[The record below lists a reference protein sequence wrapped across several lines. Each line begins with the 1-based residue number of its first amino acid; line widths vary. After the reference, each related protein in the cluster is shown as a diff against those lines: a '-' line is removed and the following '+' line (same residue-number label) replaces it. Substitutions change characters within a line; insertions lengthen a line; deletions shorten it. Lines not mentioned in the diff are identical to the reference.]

1 MTANILKL
9 KMLLAV
15 LIASIFSASFV
26 SSADIFYN
34 PAGGGE
40 PNSCREVSNE
50 IPTTSSSGGFNNNP
64 SRLRCI
70 TDIDGLKLTL
80 HKAGLCTSAPDTSD
94 PSTDWSSKCVF
105 IINDATG
112 IEVSVT
118 KTSQSSIPENKID
131 LSGLVEATY
140 THAVLMVGN
149 SLQTKMNAKFEEDFR
164 GSNGEGPFCYSI
176 NASDPGNNPAAYAD
190 LAVKCVADEAAMSSQ
205 GDHDFSSKQF
215 TSFRSGNSYS
225 NAKTAANGDEVYV
238 FSDMDTIANVAN
250 ELNFLVNILSQ
261 LQQATGSTISTRWS
275 TGGTRASSSSSATR
289 MRRRGTCTSMCSSR
303 HGWVLFC
310 SRCVVL
316 WALRARACVRV
327 CARVLCGF

>member
-1 MTANILKL
+1 MTAKILKL
-9 KMLLAV
+9 KMFLA
-15 LIASIFSASFV
+15 IFMASIFSASFV

-40 PNSCREVSNE
+40 PNSCGEVSNE
-50 IPTTSSSGGFNNNP
+50 IPTTSSSGGFNNNA

-149 SLQTKMNAKFEEDFR
+149 SLQTKMNAKFAEDFR

-190 LAVKCVADEAAMSSQ
+190 LAVKCVADEAAMTSQ

-238 FSDMDTIANVAN
+238 FSDMDTIATVAN
-250 ELNFLVNILSQ
+250 DGSSDATKVVGVLEMATPAVVSPSSTNFDAGFQ
-261 LQQATGSTISTRWS
+261 LTEQGQIRFSGAGVCASASLAGATACI
-275 TGGTRASSSSSATR
+275 
-289 MRRRGTCTSMCSSR
+289 TSMR
-303 HGWVLFC
+303 NYGV
-310 SRCVVL
+310 
-316 WALRARACVRV
+316 
-327 CARVLCGF
+327 GFKVTVK

>member
-1 MTANILKL
+1 MTAKILKL
-9 KMLLAV
+9 KMFLA
-15 LIASIFSASFV
+15 IFMACIFSASFV

-40 PNSCREVSNE
+40 PNSCGEVSNE
-50 IPTTSSSGGFNNNP
+50 IPTTSSSGGFNNNA

-190 LAVKCVADEAAMSSQ
+190 LAVKCVADEAAMTSQ

-250 ELNFLVNILSQ
+250 DGSSDATKVVGVLEMATPAVVSPSSTNFDAGFQ
-261 LQQATGSTISTRWS
+261 LTEQGQIRFSGAGVCASASLAGATACI
-275 TGGTRASSSSSATR
+275 
-289 MRRRGTCTSMCSSR
+289 TSMR
-303 HGWVLFC
+303 NYGV
-310 SRCVVL
+310 
-316 WALRARACVRV
+316 
-327 CARVLCGF
+327 GFKVTVK

>member
-40 PNSCREVSNE
+40 PNSCGEVSNE
-50 IPTTSSSGGFNNNP
+50 IPTTSSSGGFNNNA

-190 LAVKCVADEAAMSSQ
+190 LAVKCVADEAAMTSQ

-250 ELNFLVNILSQ
+250 DGSSDATKVVGVLEMATPAVVSPSSTNFDAGFQ
-261 LQQATGSTISTRWS
+261 LTEQGQIRFSGAGVC
-275 TGGTRASSSSSATR
+275 ASASLA
-289 MRRRGTCTSMCSSR
+289 GAIACITSMR
-303 HGWVLFC
+303 NYGV
-310 SRCVVL
+310 
-316 WALRARACVRV
+316 
-327 CARVLCGF
+327 GFKVTVK

>member
-1 MTANILKL
+1 MTAKILKL
-9 KMLLAV
+9 KMFLAIFV
-15 LIASIFSASFV
+15 ACIFSASFV

-40 PNSCREVSNE
+40 PNSCGEVSNE
-50 IPTTSSSGGFNNNP
+50 IPTTSSSGGFNNNA

-190 LAVKCVADEAAMSSQ
+190 LAVKCVADEAAMTSQ

-238 FSDMDTIANVAN
+238 FSDMDTIATVAN
-250 ELNFLVNILSQ
+250 DGSSDATKVVGVLEMATPAVVSPSSTNFDAGFQ
-261 LQQATGSTISTRWS
+261 LTEQGQIRFSGAGVCASASLAGATACI
-275 TGGTRASSSSSATR
+275 
-289 MRRRGTCTSMCSSR
+289 TSMR
-303 HGWVLFC
+303 NYGV
-310 SRCVVL
+310 
-316 WALRARACVRV
+316 
-327 CARVLCGF
+327 GFKVTVK

>member
-1 MTANILKL
+1 MTAKILKL
-9 KMLLAV
+9 KMFLAIFV
-15 LIASIFSASFV
+15 ACIFSASFV

-40 PNSCREVSNE
+40 PNSCGEVSNE
-50 IPTTSSSGGFNNNP
+50 IPTTSSSGGFNNNA

-190 LAVKCVADEAAMSSQ
+190 LAVKCVADEAAMTSQ

-238 FSDMDTIANVAN
+238 FSDMDTIATVAN
-250 ELNFLVNILSQ
+250 DGSSDATMVVGVLEMATPAVVSPSSTNFDAGFQ
-261 LQQATGSTISTRWS
+261 LTEQGQIRFSGAGVCASASLAGATACI
-275 TGGTRASSSSSATR
+275 
-289 MRRRGTCTSMCSSR
+289 TSMR
-303 HGWVLFC
+303 NYGV
-310 SRCVVL
+310 
-316 WALRARACVRV
+316 
-327 CARVLCGF
+327 GFKVTVK

>member
-1 MTANILKL
+1 MIANILKL

-40 PNSCREVSNE
+40 PNSCGEVSNE
-50 IPTTSSSGGFNNNP
+50 IPTTSSSGGFNNNA

-118 KTSQSSIPENKID
+118 TTSQSSIPESKID

-140 THAVLMVGN
+140 THAILMVGN
-149 SLQTKMNAKFEEDFR
+149 SLQTKMNAKFAEHFR

-190 LAVKCVADEAAMSSQ
+190 LAVKCVTDEAAMTSQ

-238 FSDMDTIANVAN
+238 FSDMDTIATVAN
-250 ELNFLVNILSQ
+250 DGSSDATKVVGVLEMATPAVVSPSSTNFDAGFQ
-261 LQQATGSTISTRWS
+261 LTEQGQIRFSGAGVCASASLAGATACI
-275 TGGTRASSSSSATR
+275 
-289 MRRRGTCTSMCSSR
+289 TSMR
-303 HGWVLFC
+303 NYGV
-310 SRCVVL
+310 
-316 WALRARACVRV
+316 
-327 CARVLCGF
+327 GFKVTVK

>member
-1 MTANILKL
+1 MTAKILKL
-9 KMLLAV
+9 KMSLA
-15 LIASIFSASFV
+15 IFMASIFSASFV

-40 PNSCREVSNE
+40 PNSCGEVSNE
-50 IPTTSSSGGFNNNP
+50 IPTTSSSGGFNNNA

-149 SLQTKMNAKFEEDFR
+149 SLQTKMNAKFAEDFR

-190 LAVKCVADEAAMSSQ
+190 LAVKCVADEAAMTSQ

-238 FSDMDTIANVAN
+238 FSDMDTIATVAN
-250 ELNFLVNILSQ
+250 DGSSDATKVVGVLEMATPAVVSPSSTNFDAGFQ
-261 LQQATGSTISTRWS
+261 LTEQGQIRFSGAGVCASASLAGATACI
-275 TGGTRASSSSSATR
+275 
-289 MRRRGTCTSMCSSR
+289 TSMR
-303 HGWVLFC
+303 NYGV
-310 SRCVVL
+310 
-316 WALRARACVRV
+316 
-327 CARVLCGF
+327 GFKVTVK

>member
-1 MTANILKL
+1 MF
-9 KMLLAV
+9 LAIFV
-15 LIASIFSASFV
+15 ACIFSASFV

-40 PNSCREVSNE
+40 PNSCGEVSNE
-50 IPTTSSSGGFNNNP
+50 IPTTSSSGGFNNNA

-190 LAVKCVADEAAMSSQ
+190 LAVKCVADEAAMTSQ

-250 ELNFLVNILSQ
+250 DGSSDATKVVGVLEMATPAVVSPSSTNFDAGFQ
-261 LQQATGSTISTRWS
+261 LTEQGQIRFSGAGVCASASLAGATACI
-275 TGGTRASSSSSATR
+275 
-289 MRRRGTCTSMCSSR
+289 TSMR
-303 HGWVLFC
+303 NYGV
-310 SRCVVL
+310 
-316 WALRARACVRV
+316 
-327 CARVLCGF
+327 GFKVTVK

>member
-40 PNSCREVSNE
+40 PNSCGEVSNE
-50 IPTTSSSGGFNNNP
+50 IPTTSSSGGFNNNA

-149 SLQTKMNAKFEEDFR
+149 SLQTKMNAKFAEDFR

-176 NASDPGNNPAAYAD
+176 NASDPGNNITAYAD
-190 LAVKCVADEAAMSSQ
+190 LAVKCVADEAAMTSQ

-238 FSDMDTIANVAN
+238 FSDMDSIATVAN
-250 ELNFLVNILSQ
+250 DGSSDATKVVGVLEMATPAVVSPSSTNFDAGFQ
-261 LQQATGSTISTRWS
+261 LTEQGQIRFSGAGVCASASLAGATACI
-275 TGGTRASSSSSATR
+275 
-289 MRRRGTCTSMCSSR
+289 TSMR
-303 HGWVLFC
+303 NYGV
-310 SRCVVL
+310 
-316 WALRARACVRV
+316 
-327 CARVLCGF
+327 GFKVTVK

>member
-1 MTANILKL
+1 MTAKILKL
-9 KMLLAV
+9 KMFLAIFV
-15 LIASIFSASFV
+15 ACIFSAFFV

-40 PNSCREVSNE
+40 PNSCGEVSNE
-50 IPTTSSSGGFNNNP
+50 IPTTSSSGGFNNNA

-149 SLQTKMNAKFEEDFR
+149 SLQTKMNAKFAEDFR

-176 NASDPGNNPAAYAD
+176 NASDPGNNPAAYAN
-190 LAVKCVADEAAMSSQ
+190 LAVKCVADEAAMTSQ

-238 FSDMDTIANVAN
+238 FSDMDTIATVAN
-250 ELNFLVNILSQ
+250 DGSSDATKVVGVLEMVTPAVVSPSSTNFDAGFQ
-261 LQQATGSTISTRWS
+261 LTEQGQIRFSGAGVCASASLAGATACI
-275 TGGTRASSSSSATR
+275 
-289 MRRRGTCTSMCSSR
+289 TSMR
-303 HGWVLFC
+303 NYGV
-310 SRCVVL
+310 
-316 WALRARACVRV
+316 
-327 CARVLCGF
+327 GFKVTVK

>member
-1 MTANILKL
+1 MTAKILKL
-9 KMLLAV
+9 KVFLA
-15 LIASIFSASFV
+15 IFMASIFSASFV

-40 PNSCREVSNE
+40 PNSCGEVSNE
-50 IPTTSSSGGFNNNP
+50 IPTTSSSGGFNNNA

-149 SLQTKMNAKFEEDFR
+149 SLQTKMNAKFAEDFR
-164 GSNGEGPFCYSI
+164 GSNGEGSFCYSI

-190 LAVKCVADEAAMSSQ
+190 LAVKCVADEAAMTSQ

-250 ELNFLVNILSQ
+250 DGSSDATKVVGVLEMATPAVVSPSSTNFDAGFQ
-261 LQQATGSTISTRWS
+261 LTEQGQIRFSGAGVCASASLAGATACI
-275 TGGTRASSSSSATR
+275 
-289 MRRRGTCTSMCSSR
+289 TSMR
-303 HGWVLFC
+303 NYGV
-310 SRCVVL
+310 
-316 WALRARACVRV
+316 
-327 CARVLCGF
+327 GFKVTVK

>member
-1 MTANILKL
+1 MTAKILKL
-9 KMLLAV
+9 KMFLAIFV
-15 LIASIFSASFV
+15 ACIFSASFV

-40 PNSCREVSNE
+40 PNSCGEVSNE
-50 IPTTSSSGGFNNNP
+50 IPTTSSSGGFNNNA

-105 IINDATG
+105 IINDASG

-190 LAVKCVADEAAMSSQ
+190 LAVKCVADEAAMTSQ

-238 FSDMDTIANVAN
+238 FSDMDTIATVAN
-250 ELNFLVNILSQ
+250 DGSSDATKVVGVLEMATPAVVSPSSTNFDAGFQ
-261 LQQATGSTISTRWS
+261 LTEQGQIRFSGAGVCASASLAGATACI
-275 TGGTRASSSSSATR
+275 
-289 MRRRGTCTSMCSSR
+289 TSMR
-303 HGWVLFC
+303 NYGV
-310 SRCVVL
+310 
-316 WALRARACVRV
+316 
-327 CARVLCGF
+327 GFKVTVK

>member
-1 MTANILKL
+1 MTAKILKL
-9 KMLLAV
+9 KMFLAIFV
-15 LIASIFSASFV
+15 ACIFSASFV

-40 PNSCREVSNE
+40 PNSCGEVSNE
-50 IPTTSSSGGFNNNP
+50 IPTTSSSGGFNNNA

-140 THAVLMVGN
+140 THAILMVGN
-149 SLQTKMNAKFEEDFR
+149 SLQTKMNAKFSEDFR
-164 GSNGEGPFCYSI
+164 GSDGEGPFCYSI

-190 LAVKCVADEAAMSSQ
+190 LAVKCVADEAAMTSQ

-250 ELNFLVNILSQ
+250 DGSSDATKVVGVLEMATPAVVSPSSTNFDAGFQ
-261 LQQATGSTISTRWS
+261 LTEQGQIRFSGAGVCASASLAGATACI
-275 TGGTRASSSSSATR
+275 
-289 MRRRGTCTSMCSSR
+289 TSMR
-303 HGWVLFC
+303 NYGV
-310 SRCVVL
+310 
-316 WALRARACVRV
+316 
-327 CARVLCGF
+327 GFKVTVK

>member
-1 MTANILKL
+1 MTAKVLKL
-9 KMLLAV
+9 KMFLAIFV
-15 LIASIFSASFV
+15 ACIFSASFV
-26 SSADIFYN
+26 LSADIFYN

-40 PNSCREVSNE
+40 PNSCGEVSNE
-50 IPTTSSSGGFNNNP
+50 IPTTSSSGGFNNNA

-190 LAVKCVADEAAMSSQ
+190 LAVKCVADEAAMTSQ

-250 ELNFLVNILSQ
+250 DGSSDATKVVGVLEMATPAVVSPSSTNFDAGFQ
-261 LQQATGSTISTRWS
+261 LTEQGQIRFSGAGVCASASLAGATACI
-275 TGGTRASSSSSATR
+275 
-289 MRRRGTCTSMCSSR
+289 TSMR
-303 HGWVLFC
+303 NYGV
-310 SRCVVL
+310 
-316 WALRARACVRV
+316 
-327 CARVLCGF
+327 GFKVTVK

>member
-15 LIASIFSASFV
+15 FMVSVFSASFV

-40 PNSCREVSNE
+40 PNSCGEVSNE
-50 IPTTSSSGGFNNNP
+50 IPTTSSSGGFNNNA

-190 LAVKCVADEAAMSSQ
+190 LAVKCVADEAAMTSQ

-238 FSDMDTIANVAN
+238 FSDMDTIATVAN
-250 ELNFLVNILSQ
+250 DGSSDATKVVGVLEMATPAVVSPSSTNFDAGFQ
-261 LQQATGSTISTRWS
+261 LTEQGQIRFSGAGVCASASLAGATACI
-275 TGGTRASSSSSATR
+275 
-289 MRRRGTCTSMCSSR
+289 TSMR
-303 HGWVLFC
+303 NYGV
-310 SRCVVL
+310 
-316 WALRARACVRV
+316 
-327 CARVLCGF
+327 GFKVTVK

>member
-1 MTANILKL
+1 MTAKILKL
-9 KMLLAV
+9 KMSLA
-15 LIASIFSASFV
+15 IFMASIFSASFV

-40 PNSCREVSNE
+40 PNSCGEVSNE
-50 IPTTSSSGGFNNNP
+50 IPTTSSSGGFNNNA

-105 IINDATG
+105 IINDASG

-149 SLQTKMNAKFEEDFR
+149 SLQTKMNAKFAEDFR

-190 LAVKCVADEAAMSSQ
+190 LAVKCVADEAAMTSQ

-238 FSDMDTIANVAN
+238 FSDMDTIATVAN
-250 ELNFLVNILSQ
+250 DGSSDATKVVGVLEMATPAVVSPSSTNFDAGFQ
-261 LQQATGSTISTRWS
+261 LTEQGQIRFSGAGVCASASLAGATACI
-275 TGGTRASSSSSATR
+275 
-289 MRRRGTCTSMCSSR
+289 TSMR
-303 HGWVLFC
+303 NYGV
-310 SRCVVL
+310 
-316 WALRARACVRV
+316 
-327 CARVLCGF
+327 GFKVTVK

>member
-15 LIASIFSASFV
+15 LIGSIFSASFV

-40 PNSCREVSNE
+40 PNSCGEVSNE

-118 KTSQSSIPENKID
+118 TTSQSSIPESKID

-149 SLQTKMNAKFEEDFR
+149 SLQTKMNAKFAEDFR

-190 LAVKCVADEAAMSSQ
+190 LAVKCVADEAAMTSQ

-238 FSDMDTIANVAN
+238 FSDMDTIATVAN
-250 ELNFLVNILSQ
+250 DGSSDATKVVGVLEMATPAVVSPSSTNFDAGFQ
-261 LQQATGSTISTRWS
+261 LTEQGQIRFSGAGVCASASLAGATACI
-275 TGGTRASSSSSATR
+275 
-289 MRRRGTCTSMCSSR
+289 TSMR
-303 HGWVLFC
+303 NYGV
-310 SRCVVL
+310 
-316 WALRARACVRV
+316 
-327 CARVLCGF
+327 GFKVTVK

>member
-1 MTANILKL
+1 MTAKILKL
-9 KMLLAV
+9 KVFLAIFV
-15 LIASIFSASFV
+15 ASIFSASFV

-40 PNSCREVSNE
+40 PNSCGEVSNE
-50 IPTTSSSGGFNNNP
+50 IPTTSSSGGFNNNA

-190 LAVKCVADEAAMSSQ
+190 LAVKCVADEAAMTSQ

-250 ELNFLVNILSQ
+250 DGSSDATKVVGVLEMATPAVVSPSSTNFDAGFQ
-261 LQQATGSTISTRWS
+261 LTEQGQIRFSGAGVCASASLAGATACI
-275 TGGTRASSSSSATR
+275 
-289 MRRRGTCTSMCSSR
+289 TSMR
-303 HGWVLFC
+303 NYGV
-310 SRCVVL
+310 
-316 WALRARACVRV
+316 
-327 CARVLCGF
+327 GFKVTVK

>member
-1 MTANILKL
+1 MTAKILKL
-9 KMLLAV
+9 KMFLAIFV
-15 LIASIFSASFV
+15 ACIFSASFV

-40 PNSCREVSNE
+40 PNSCGEVSNE
-50 IPTTSSSGGFNNNP
+50 IPITSSSGGFNNNA

-149 SLQTKMNAKFEEDFR
+149 SLQTKMNAKF
-164 GSNGEGPFCYSI
+164 
-176 NASDPGNNPAAYAD
+176 APA
-190 LAVKCVADEAAMSSQ
+190 
-205 GDHDFSSKQF
+205 
-215 TSFRSGNSYS
+215 
-225 NAKTAANGDEVYV
+225 
-238 FSDMDTIANVAN
+238 
-250 ELNFLVNILSQ
+250 
-261 LQQATGSTISTRWS
+261 
-275 TGGTRASSSSSATR
+275 
-289 MRRRGTCTSMCSSR
+289 
-303 HGWVLFC
+303 
-310 SRCVVL
+310 
-316 WALRARACVRV
+316 
-327 CARVLCGF
+327 

>member
-1 MTANILKL
+1 MF
-9 KMLLAV
+9 LAIFV
-15 LIASIFSASFV
+15 ACIFSASFV

-40 PNSCREVSNE
+40 PNSCGEVSNE
-50 IPTTSSSGGFNNNP
+50 IPTTSSSGGFNNNA

-140 THAVLMVGN
+140 THAILMVGN
-149 SLQTKMNAKFEEDFR
+149 SLQTKMNAKFSEDFR

-190 LAVKCVADEAAMSSQ
+190 LAVKCVADEAAMTSQ

-250 ELNFLVNILSQ
+250 DGSSDATKVVGVLEMATPAVVSPSSTNFDAGFQ
-261 LQQATGSTISTRWS
+261 LTEQGQIRFSGAGVCASASLAGATACI
-275 TGGTRASSSSSATR
+275 
-289 MRRRGTCTSMCSSR
+289 TSMR
-303 HGWVLFC
+303 NYGV
-310 SRCVVL
+310 
-316 WALRARACVRV
+316 
-327 CARVLCGF
+327 GFKVTVK

>member
-1 MTANILKL
+1 MTTKILKL

-40 PNSCREVSNE
+40 PNSCGEVSNE
-50 IPTTSSSGGFNNNP
+50 IPTTSSSGGFNNNA

-149 SLQTKMNAKFEEDFR
+149 SLQTKMNAKFAEDFR

-190 LAVKCVADEAAMSSQ
+190 LAVKCVADEAAMTSQ

-238 FSDMDTIANVAN
+238 FSDMDTIATVAN
-250 ELNFLVNILSQ
+250 DGSSDATKVVGVLEMATPAVVSPSSTNFDAGFQ
-261 LQQATGSTISTRWS
+261 LTEQGQIRFSGAGVCASASLAGATACI
-275 TGGTRASSSSSATR
+275 
-289 MRRRGTCTSMCSSR
+289 TSMR
-303 HGWVLFC
+303 NYGV
-310 SRCVVL
+310 
-316 WALRARACVRV
+316 
-327 CARVLCGF
+327 GFKVTVK

>member
-1 MTANILKL
+1 MTAKILKL
-9 KMLLAV
+9 KMSLA
-15 LIASIFSASFV
+15 IFMASIFSASFV

-40 PNSCREVSNE
+40 PNSCGEVSNE
-50 IPTTSSSGGFNNNP
+50 IPTTSSSGGFNNNA

-149 SLQTKMNAKFEEDFR
+149 SLQTKMNAKFAEDFR

-190 LAVKCVADEAAMSSQ
+190 LAVKCVADEAAMTSQ

-250 ELNFLVNILSQ
+250 DGSSDATKVVGVLEMATPAVVSPSSTNFDAGFQ
-261 LQQATGSTISTRWS
+261 LTEQGQIRFSGAGVCASASLAGATACI
-275 TGGTRASSSSSATR
+275 
-289 MRRRGTCTSMCSSR
+289 TSMR
-303 HGWVLFC
+303 NYGV
-310 SRCVVL
+310 
-316 WALRARACVRV
+316 
-327 CARVLCGF
+327 GFKVTVK

>member
-1 MTANILKL
+1 MTAKILKL
-9 KMLLAV
+9 KMSLA
-15 LIASIFSASFV
+15 IFMASIFSASFV

-40 PNSCREVSNE
+40 PNSCGEVSNE
-50 IPTTSSSGGFNNNP
+50 IPTTSSSGGFNNNA

-190 LAVKCVADEAAMSSQ
+190 LAVKCVADEAAMTSQ

-238 FSDMDTIANVAN
+238 FSDMDTIATVAN
-250 ELNFLVNILSQ
+250 DGSSDATKVVGVLEMATPAVVSPSSTNFDAGFQ
-261 LQQATGSTISTRWS
+261 LTEQGQIRFSGAGVCASASLAGATACI
-275 TGGTRASSSSSATR
+275 
-289 MRRRGTCTSMCSSR
+289 TSMR
-303 HGWVLFC
+303 NYGV
-310 SRCVVL
+310 
-316 WALRARACVRV
+316 
-327 CARVLCGF
+327 GFKVTVK

>member
-1 MTANILKL
+1 MTAKILKL
-9 KMLLAV
+9 KMLLA
-15 LIASIFSASFV
+15 IFMASIFSASFV

-40 PNSCREVSNE
+40 PNSCGEVSNE
-50 IPTTSSSGGFNNNP
+50 IPTTSSSGGFNNNA

-190 LAVKCVADEAAMSSQ
+190 LAVKCVADEAAMTSQ

-250 ELNFLVNILSQ
+250 DGSSDATKVVGVLEMATPAVVSPSSTNFDAGFQ
-261 LQQATGSTISTRWS
+261 LTEQGQIRFSGAGVCASASLAGATACI
-275 TGGTRASSSSSATR
+275 
-289 MRRRGTCTSMCSSR
+289 TSMR
-303 HGWVLFC
+303 NYGV
-310 SRCVVL
+310 
-316 WALRARACVRV
+316 
-327 CARVLCGF
+327 GFKVTVK

>member
-40 PNSCREVSNE
+40 PNSCGEVSNE

-149 SLQTKMNAKFEEDFR
+149 SLQTKMNAKFAEDFR

-190 LAVKCVADEAAMSSQ
+190 LAVKCVADEAAMTSQ

-238 FSDMDTIANVAN
+238 FSDMDTIATVAN
-250 ELNFLVNILSQ
+250 DGSSDATKVVGVLEMATPAVVSPSSTNFDAGFQ
-261 LQQATGSTISTRWS
+261 LTEQGQIRFSGAGVCASASLAGATACI
-275 TGGTRASSSSSATR
+275 
-289 MRRRGTCTSMCSSR
+289 TSMR
-303 HGWVLFC
+303 NYGV
-310 SRCVVL
+310 
-316 WALRARACVRV
+316 
-327 CARVLCGF
+327 GFKVTVK

>member
-1 MTANILKL
+1 MTAKILKL
-9 KMLLAV
+9 KMFLA
-15 LIASIFSASFV
+15 IFMASIFSASFV

-40 PNSCREVSNE
+40 PNSCGEVSNE
-50 IPTTSSSGGFNNNP
+50 IPTTSSSGGFNNNA

-190 LAVKCVADEAAMSSQ
+190 LAVKCVADEAAMTSQ

-250 ELNFLVNILSQ
+250 DGSSDATKVVGVLEMATPAVVSPSSTNFDAGFQ
-261 LQQATGSTISTRWS
+261 LTEQGQIRFSGAGVCASASLAGATACI
-275 TGGTRASSSSSATR
+275 
-289 MRRRGTCTSMCSSR
+289 TSMR
-303 HGWVLFC
+303 NYGV
-310 SRCVVL
+310 
-316 WALRARACVRV
+316 
-327 CARVLCGF
+327 GFKVTVK

>member
-1 MTANILKL
+1 
-9 KMLLAV
+9 MLLAV

-40 PNSCREVSNE
+40 PNSCGEVSNE
-50 IPTTSSSGGFNNNP
+50 IPTTSSSGGFNNNA

-105 IINDATG
+105 IINDASG

-190 LAVKCVADEAAMSSQ
+190 LAVKCVADEAAMTSQ

-238 FSDMDTIANVAN
+238 FSDMDTIATVAN
-250 ELNFLVNILSQ
+250 DGSSDATKVVGVLEMATPAVVSPSSTNFDAGFQ
-261 LQQATGSTISTRWS
+261 LTEQGQIRFSGAGVCASASLAGATACI
-275 TGGTRASSSSSATR
+275 
-289 MRRRGTCTSMCSSR
+289 TSMR
-303 HGWVLFC
+303 NYGV
-310 SRCVVL
+310 
-316 WALRARACVRV
+316 
-327 CARVLCGF
+327 GFKVTVK

>member
-1 MTANILKL
+1 MTAKILKL
-9 KMLLAV
+9 KVSLA
-15 LIASIFSASFV
+15 IFMASIFSASFV

-40 PNSCREVSNE
+40 PNSCGEVSNE
-50 IPTTSSSGGFNNNP
+50 IPTTSSSGGFNNNA

-149 SLQTKMNAKFEEDFR
+149 SLQTKMNAKFAEDFR

-176 NASDPGNNPAAYAD
+176 NASDPGNNPVTYAD
-190 LAVKCVADEAAMSSQ
+190 LAVKCVADEAAMTSQ

-238 FSDMDTIANVAN
+238 FSDMDTIATVAN
-250 ELNFLVNILSQ
+250 DGSSDATKVVGVLEMATPAVVSPSSTNFDAGFQ
-261 LQQATGSTISTRWS
+261 LTEQGQIRFSGAGVCASASLAGATACI
-275 TGGTRASSSSSATR
+275 
-289 MRRRGTCTSMCSSR
+289 TSMR
-303 HGWVLFC
+303 NYGV
-310 SRCVVL
+310 
-316 WALRARACVRV
+316 
-327 CARVLCGF
+327 GFKVTVK

>member
-1 MTANILKL
+1 MTAKILKL
-9 KMLLAV
+9 KMSLA
-15 LIASIFSASFV
+15 IFMASIFSASFV

-40 PNSCREVSNE
+40 PNSCGEVSNE
-50 IPTTSSSGGFNNNP
+50 IPTTSSSGGFNNNA

-190 LAVKCVADEAAMSSQ
+190 LAVKCVADEAAMTSQ

-250 ELNFLVNILSQ
+250 DGSSDATKVVGVLEMATPAVVSPSSTNFDAGFQ
-261 LQQATGSTISTRWS
+261 LTEQGQIRFSGAGVCASASLAGATACI
-275 TGGTRASSSSSATR
+275 
-289 MRRRGTCTSMCSSR
+289 TSMR
-303 HGWVLFC
+303 NYGV
-310 SRCVVL
+310 
-316 WALRARACVRV
+316 
-327 CARVLCGF
+327 GFKVTVK

>member
-1 MTANILKL
+1 MTAKILKL
-9 KMLLAV
+9 KMSLA
-15 LIASIFSASFV
+15 IFMASIFSASFV

-40 PNSCREVSNE
+40 PNSCGEVSNE

-64 SRLRCI
+64 NRLRCI

-149 SLQTKMNAKFEEDFR
+149 SLQTKMNAKFAEDFR

-176 NASDPGNNPAAYAD
+176 NASDPGNNITAYAD
-190 LAVKCVADEAAMSSQ
+190 LAVKCVADEAAMTSQ

-238 FSDMDTIANVAN
+238 FSDMDTIATVAN
-250 ELNFLVNILSQ
+250 DGSSDATKVVGVLEMATPAVVSPSSTNFDAGFQ
-261 LQQATGSTISTRWS
+261 LTEQGQIRFSGAGVCASASLAGATACI
-275 TGGTRASSSSSATR
+275 
-289 MRRRGTCTSMCSSR
+289 TSMR
-303 HGWVLFC
+303 NYGV
-310 SRCVVL
+310 
-316 WALRARACVRV
+316 
-327 CARVLCGF
+327 GFKVTVK

>member
-1 MTANILKL
+1 MTADILKL
-9 KMLLAV
+9 KIFLA
-15 LIASIFSASFV
+15 IFMASIFSASLV

-40 PNSCREVSNE
+40 PNSCGEVSNE
-50 IPTTSSSGGFNNNP
+50 IPTTSSSGGFNNNA

-176 NASDPGNNPAAYAD
+176 NASDPGNNPVAYAD
-190 LAVKCVADEAAMSSQ
+190 LAVKCVADEAAMNSQ

-250 ELNFLVNILSQ
+250 DGSSDATKVVGVLEMATPAVVSPSSTNFDAGFQ
-261 LQQATGSTISTRWS
+261 LTKQGQIRFSGAGVCASASLAGATACI
-275 TGGTRASSSSSATR
+275 
-289 MRRRGTCTSMCSSR
+289 TSMR
-303 HGWVLFC
+303 NYGV
-310 SRCVVL
+310 
-316 WALRARACVRV
+316 
-327 CARVLCGF
+327 GFKVTVK

>member
-1 MTANILKL
+1 MTAKILKL
-9 KMLLAV
+9 KVFLA
-15 LIASIFSASFV
+15 IFMASIFSASFV

-40 PNSCREVSNE
+40 PNSCGEVSNE
-50 IPTTSSSGGFNNNP
+50 IPTTSSSGGFNNNA

-149 SLQTKMNAKFEEDFR
+149 SLQTKMNAKFAEDFR

-190 LAVKCVADEAAMSSQ
+190 LAVKCVADEAAMTSQ

-250 ELNFLVNILSQ
+250 DGSSDATKVVGVLEMATPAVVSPSSTNFDAGFQ
-261 LQQATGSTISTRWS
+261 LTEQGQIRFSGAGVCASASLAGATACI
-275 TGGTRASSSSSATR
+275 
-289 MRRRGTCTSMCSSR
+289 TSMR
-303 HGWVLFC
+303 NYGV
-310 SRCVVL
+310 
-316 WALRARACVRV
+316 
-327 CARVLCGF
+327 GFKVTVK

>member
-1 MTANILKL
+1 MNANILKL

-15 LIASIFSASFV
+15 FMVSSFSASFV

-40 PNSCREVSNE
+40 PNSCGEVSNE
-50 IPTTSSSGGFNNNP
+50 IPTTSSSGGFNNNA

-190 LAVKCVADEAAMSSQ
+190 LAVKCVADEAAMTSQ

-250 ELNFLVNILSQ
+250 DGSSDATKVVGVLEMATPAVVSPSSTNFDAGFQLTEQGQIRFSGAGVCASASLVG
-261 LQQATGSTISTRWS
+261 ATACI
-275 TGGTRASSSSSATR
+275 
-289 MRRRGTCTSMCSSR
+289 TSMR
-303 HGWVLFC
+303 NYGV
-310 SRCVVL
+310 
-316 WALRARACVRV
+316 
-327 CARVLCGF
+327 GFKVTVK

>member
-1 MTANILKL
+1 MTTKILKL

-15 LIASIFSASFV
+15 FMVSVFSASFV

-40 PNSCREVSNE
+40 PNSCGEVSNE
-50 IPTTSSSGGFNNNP
+50 IPTTSSSGGYNNNA

-149 SLQTKMNAKFEEDFR
+149 SLQTKMNAKFAEDFR

-190 LAVKCVADEAAMSSQ
+190 LAVKCVADEAAMTSQ

-238 FSDMDTIANVAN
+238 FSDMDTIANVDN
-250 ELNFLVNILSQ
+250 D
-261 LQQATGSTISTRWS
+261 GS
-275 TGGTRASSSSSATR
+275 
-289 MRRRGTCTSMCSSR
+289 
-303 HGWVLFC
+303 
-310 SRCVVL
+310 
-316 WALRARACVRV
+316 
-327 CARVLCGF
+327 

>member
-1 MTANILKL
+1 MTAKILKL
-9 KMLLAV
+9 KVFLA
-15 LIASIFSASFV
+15 IFMASIFSASFV

-40 PNSCREVSNE
+40 PNSCGEVSNE
-50 IPTTSSSGGFNNNP
+50 IPTTSSSGGFNNNA

-190 LAVKCVADEAAMSSQ
+190 LAVKCVADEAAMTSQ

-238 FSDMDTIANVAN
+238 FSDMDTIATVAN
-250 ELNFLVNILSQ
+250 DGSSDATKVVGVLEMATPAVVSPSSTNFDAGFQ
-261 LQQATGSTISTRWS
+261 LTEQGQIRFSGAGVCASASLAGATACI
-275 TGGTRASSSSSATR
+275 
-289 MRRRGTCTSMCSSR
+289 TSMR
-303 HGWVLFC
+303 NYG
-310 SRCVVL
+310 
-316 WALRARACVRV
+316 V
-327 CARVLCGF
+327 CFKVTVK

>member
-40 PNSCREVSNE
+40 PNSCGEVSNE
-50 IPTTSSSGGFNNNP
+50 IPTTSSSGGFNNNA

-149 SLQTKMNAKFEEDFR
+149 SLQTKMNAKFAEDFR

-190 LAVKCVADEAAMSSQ
+190 LAVKCVADEAAMTSQ

-250 ELNFLVNILSQ
+250 DGSSDATKVVGVLEMATPAVVSPSSTNFDAGFQ
-261 LQQATGSTISTRWS
+261 LTEQGQIRFSGAGVCASASLAGATACI
-275 TGGTRASSSSSATR
+275 
-289 MRRRGTCTSMCSSR
+289 TSMR
-303 HGWVLFC
+303 NYGV
-310 SRCVVL
+310 
-316 WALRARACVRV
+316 
-327 CARVLCGF
+327 GFKVTVK

>member
-40 PNSCREVSNE
+40 PNSCGEVSNE
-50 IPTTSSSGGFNNNP
+50 IPTTSSSGGFNNNA

-118 KTSQSSIPENKID
+118 TTSQSSIPESKID

-149 SLQTKMNAKFEEDFR
+149 SLQTKMNAKFAEDFR

-176 NASDPGNNPAAYAD
+176 NASDPGNNITAYAD
-190 LAVKCVADEAAMSSQ
+190 LAVKCVADEAAMTSQ

-250 ELNFLVNILSQ
+250 DGSSDATKVVGVLEMATPAVVSPSSTNFDAGFQ
-261 LQQATGSTISTRWS
+261 LTEQGQIRFSGAGVCASASLAGATACI
-275 TGGTRASSSSSATR
+275 
-289 MRRRGTCTSMCSSR
+289 TSMR
-303 HGWVLFC
+303 NYGV
-310 SRCVVL
+310 
-316 WALRARACVRV
+316 
-327 CARVLCGF
+327 GFKVTVK

>member
-1 MTANILKL
+1 MTTKILKL
-9 KMLLAV
+9 KMHLAV
-15 LIASIFSASFV
+15 FMVSVFSASFV

-40 PNSCREVSNE
+40 PNSCGEVSNE
-50 IPTTSSSGGFNNNP
+50 IPTTSSSGGFNNNA

-190 LAVKCVADEAAMSSQ
+190 LAVKCVADEAAMTSQ

-238 FSDMDTIANVAN
+238 FSDMDTIATVAN
-250 ELNFLVNILSQ
+250 DGSSDATKVVGVLEMATPAVVSPASTNFDAGFQ
-261 LQQATGSTISTRWS
+261 LTEQGQIRFSGAGVCASASLAGATACI
-275 TGGTRASSSSSATR
+275 
-289 MRRRGTCTSMCSSR
+289 TSMR
-303 HGWVLFC
+303 NYGVGFK
-310 SRCVVL
+310 
-316 WALRARACVRV
+316 VRV
-327 CARVLCGF
+327 K